1 MSTLS
6 TYNVKNPDSASAN
19 LQLDSNGNV
28 AIQAGSAS
36 APSLYLTGDSNTGL
50 SGPAADTLAVSTGGS
65 ERCRVDSSGN
75 LLVGLSSANANGGIL
90 QLSGGITFPATAV
103 GATDANTL
111 DDYEEGTW
119 TPALKFGG
127 NSVSMTGSYAG
138 KYVKTGKVVYYSA
151 SISLTAKGSSTGNTT
166 ITGLPFTNASGGN
179 ENYAT
184 TIAFMYNGASL
195 TGPLMPR
202 VGIGSTTID
211 VFQNSAIGYATV
223 SQANFNNDSQV
234 QIFGFY
240 FV

>member
-90 QLSGGITFPATAV
+90 QLSGGITFPATQV
-103 GATDANTL
+103 SATDANTL
-111 DDYEEGTW
+111 DDYEEGTF
-119 TPALKFGG
+119 TPTIEGTSTAGTASYSVQLGRYTKIGRVVQYELYVAWSGGTGTGDLK
-127 NSVSMTGSYAG
+127 V
-138 KYVKTGKVVYYSA
+138 
-151 SISLTAKGSSTGNTT
+151 
-166 ITGLPFTNASGGN
+166 TGLPFTANGTIPSIPSVYPINLALTAGYYASGSVSAGTN
-179 ENYAT
+179 SIFMSQLPTGGGGDAS
-184 TIAFMYNGASL
+184 IAYDAAAQL
-195 TGPLMPR
+195 IITG
-202 VGIGSTTID
+202 T
-211 VFQNSAIGYATV
+211 YTV
-223 SQANFNNDSQV
+223 
-234 QIFGFY
+234 
-240 FV
+240 

>member
-1 MSTLS
+1 
-6 TYNVKNPDSASAN
+6 
-19 LQLDSNGNV
+19 
-28 AIQAGSAS
+28 
-36 APSLYLTGDSNTGL
+36 
-50 SGPAADTLAVSTGGS
+50 
-65 ERCRVDSSGN
+65 
-75 LLVGLSSANANGGIL
+75 
-90 QLSGGITFPATAV
+90 
-103 GATDANTL
+103 
-111 DDYEEGTW
+111 
-119 TPALKFGG
+119 
-127 NSVSMTGSYAG
+127 
-138 KYVKTGKVVYYSA
+138 VYYSA
-151 SISLTAKGSSTGNTT
+151 SISLTAKGSSTGSTT

-211 VFQNSAIGYATV
+211 VFQNGATGYATV